1 MKTPVASKI
10 ELRKGPKQP
19 FLAVCPGETTLR
31 QLQGMDSSFVAMESP
46 NSPMHIGSV
55 LIYNPATAPGG
66 FVRFKDIL
74 QFIGGRMQLSRT
86 MRQRLVRV
94 PFDLDYPYWI
104 EDPNFDL
111 EYHVRHVALP
121 KPGDWRQLC
130 IQAARI
136 HARPLDL
143 ERPPWEFTVVE
154 GLDNVRGYPAGCF
167 AFVTKVHHSAIDGMS
182 GIDLMEALHTLA
194 PDSPPP
200 KAPDD
205 WKPERIPNPLEL
217 LGKSYLNAIINP
229 IKQAQVAAQAV
240 PGVAKAI
247 KGLVSREFK
256 LTTDYVPPRTRFNRS
271 ISSHRVIDG
280 RSFPLAD
287 FKSIRVLLP
296 DAKVNDV
303 ALAVI
308 GGALRR
314 YLIAKDD
321 LPKGTLTAM
330 APISVREKGEKGDM
344 GNQVAAMIAPL
355 GTHKEDPLD
364 RLKFVHKKTS
374 NSKAMTNAIGAR
386 SMTEVSKVNPALYMA
401 LGAQLFSRV
410 SLAHRVMPFN
420 TVVTNVPGPPVHI
433 YSSGARLES
442 MALSLICLT
451 DGLGLAHVVQSYVDE
466 AYISFTA
473 CRDIMPDPE
482 FYSECLQASFDELL
496 ALAKKAQAKTAAAP
510 AARKT
515 TAAPAARKTAAKPA
529 AKPPTAKKPVAK
541 KAPAKTTA
549 AKTTPAKTTPATKPV
564 TRPAKRKPQ
573 AATRKIE
580 SKPPK

>member
-1 MKTPVASKI
+1 M
-10 ELRKGPKQP
+10 
-19 FLAVCPGETTLR
+19 R

-55 LIYNPATAPGG
+55 LIYNPETAPGG

-74 QFIGGRMQLSRT
+74 DFIENRLRLSTT

-94 PFDLDYPYWI
+94 PFDLDFPYWV

-143 ERPPWEFTVVE
+143 SRPPWEFTVVE
-154 GLDNVRGYPAGCF
+154 GLDNVRGFPKGCF
-167 AFVTKVHHSAIDGMS
+167 AFVTKVHHAAIDGMS
-182 GIDLMEALHTLA
+182 GIDLMEATHTVSPSTA
-194 PDSPPP
+194 PPNQ
-200 KAPDD
+200 PDD
-205 WKPERIPNPLEL
+205 WKPEKIPGAVEL
-217 LGKSYLNAIINP
+217 LGKSYVNAILNP
-229 IKQAQVAAQAV
+229 LKQAQVAAQAV
-240 PGVAKAI
+240 PGIASAV
-247 KGLVSREFK
+247 KGLVTREFK
-256 LTTDYVPPRTRFNRS
+256 LSTDMVAPRTRFNRT
-271 ISSHRVIDG
+271 ISPHRVVEG
-280 RSFPLAD
+280 RTFPLAD
-287 FKSIRVLLP
+287 MKAIRALLP

-303 ALAVI
+303 ALAIV
-308 GGALRR
+308 GGALNK
-314 YLIAKDD
+314 YLTAKDD
-321 LPKGTLTAM
+321 LPKSTLTAM
-330 APISVREKGEKGDM
+330 APISVRSSDEKGDM

-355 GTHKEDPLD
+355 GSHISDPKK
-364 RLKFVHKKTS
+364 RLEYVFGQTS
-374 NSKAMTNAIGAR
+374 NSKALTNALGAR
-386 SMTEVSKVNPALYMA
+386 TMTEVSKVNPLLYMA

-433 YSSGARLES
+433 YSAGARMES

-482 FYSECLQASFDELL
+482 FYSQCLQDSFDDML
-496 ALAKKAQAKTAAAP
+496 AAAKAQAAKPVARKAAP
-510 AARKT
+510 AKSGATSAKRKT
-515 TAAPAARKTAAKPA
+515 PSKKKVAPKKPASRKVVAKIVAPTKTGATSAKRTQTTKKTAAKRNG
-529 AKPPTAKKPVAK
+529 TAGKTKK
-541 KAPAKTTA
+541 
-549 AKTTPAKTTPATKPV
+549 
-564 TRPAKRKPQ
+564 
-573 AATRKIE
+573 
-580 SKPPK
+580 